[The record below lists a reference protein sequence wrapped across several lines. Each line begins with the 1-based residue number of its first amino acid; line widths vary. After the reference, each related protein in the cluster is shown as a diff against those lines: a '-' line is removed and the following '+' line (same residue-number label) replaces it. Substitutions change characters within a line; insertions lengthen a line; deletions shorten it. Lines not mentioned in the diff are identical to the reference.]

1 MVSDHAG
8 VRGKVPGQSGLYFGV
23 LPQGRLTNRNL
34 AFARVPDFLILREM
48 KIETS

>member
-23 LPQGRLTNRNL
+23 LPKGRLTNRNF
-34 AFARVPDFLILREM
+34 AFARVPDFFNLEGD
-48 KIETS
+48 EN